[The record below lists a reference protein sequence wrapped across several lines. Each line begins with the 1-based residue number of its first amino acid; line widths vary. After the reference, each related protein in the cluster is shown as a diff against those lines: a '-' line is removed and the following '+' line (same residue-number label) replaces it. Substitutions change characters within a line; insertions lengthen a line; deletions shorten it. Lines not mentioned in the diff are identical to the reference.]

1 MKLFYL
7 VSAFAALALA
17 VVALHLASVSQHPT
31 AEVVPTAAAA
41 PKAQAEIPGEVGGPY
56 TIVAA
61 VLNGSWAQI
70 CQTSNGTLRLYLLKI
85 GNYTAYLYAPAGA
98 LNETRVFM
106 EISAGPASAAPSTEP
121 SAWATPRLEAAGAL
135 GAASG
140 ALLALA
146 IYTAAC
152 GGRVCKARRLRGLAY
167 ASASSLAAATASAL
181 VAGPSML
188 ALAAPGAIGL
198 YRYIKARRRIAAW
211 LSTTLT

>member
-1 MKLFYL
+1 VKLFYL

-17 VVALHLASVSQHPT
+17 VLALHLAGGSQRPA
-31 AEVVPTAAAA
+31 AEVAPTAAAA
-41 PKAQAEIPGEVGGPY
+41 PKAQAEVPREVGGPY

-70 CQTSNGTLRLYLLKI
+70 CPAPNGTMRLYLLKI

-98 LNETRVFM
+98 LNATRVFM
-106 EISAGPASAAPSTEP
+106 EIPAKPAGAAVPTAP
-121 SAWATPRLEAAGAL
+121 FAWATPRLEAAGAL

-152 GGRVCKARRLRGLAY
+152 SGRACKARRLRGLAY

-198 YRYIKARRRIAAW
+198 YRYIKAKRRIAAW